1 MFVLA
6 NFVSASAEVLSIVL
20 IAMEWLI
27 IIGALLSWVNPDPN
41 NPIVR
46 VVYKLTEPLL
56 YPIRR
61 ILPFS
66 LKFGLD
72 ISPLIAIV
80 LIIFLQLFLVASLKD
95 WAVSL
100 RFGHL

>member
-6 NFVSASAEVLSIVL
+6 NFISALASVLGIVL
-20 IAMEWLI
+20 TALQWLI
-27 IIGALLSWVNPDPN
+27 IIAALLSWVNPDPH

-46 VVYKLTEPLL
+46 AIYQITEPVLH
-56 YPIRR
+56 PIRK

-72 ISPLIAIV
+72 ISPLIAI
-80 LIIFLQLFLVASLKD
+80 LAIIFLQRFLVVSLSD
-95 WAVSL
+95 WAFKL
-100 RFGHL
+100 RMG

>member
-6 NFVSASAEVLSIVL
+6 NFISALATVIG
-20 IAMEWLI
+20 IALTALQWLI

-41 NPIVR
+41 NNIVR
-46 VVYKLTEPLL
+46 LIYKLTEPLL

-61 ILPFS
+61 LLPFS

-72 ISPLIAIV
+72 ISPLIAI
-80 LIIFLQLFLVASLKD
+80 LIIIFLQLFLVSTLRD
-95 WAVSL
+95 WALNL
-100 RFGHL
+100 R